1 MYSLTVIFISLPSEE
16 YKSKLNPTYVIIT
29 LGRIFIFS
37 LFQFMFRN
45 LKFIVIIIKIT
56 INKELTKHVFYFT
69 RIYKM
74 FAFIIF

>member
-45 LKFIVIIIKIT
+45 LKFIVIK
-56 INKELTKHVFYFT
+56 KKKKSPLTKN
-69 RIYKM
+69 
-74 FAFIIF
+74 